1 MAEIEEVKTETTV
14 ENAPEKAY
22 KDGGRDGKKTYGKK
36 GGNDRRERAP
46 KREDSEFD
54 KRVVSVRRVAKV
66 VKGGRTLRFS
76 ALVVVGDG
84 KGKVGI
90 GIGKGREVSSAIE
103 KAQLIARKNMKLIP
117 IVDGSIPH
125 DTVGKFAATNI
136 LMLPAKEGT
145 GVIAGG
151 AARSV
156 LELAGIKNIVTK
168 IHGSTNNINCV
179 KATMDGLAQLRTKEE
194 IAARRGKSVDE
205 I

>member
-1 MAEIEEVKTETTV
+1 MAHVEEVKNADVVTK
-14 ENAPEKAY
+14 ENSF
-22 KDGGRDGKKTYGKK
+22 KDKKPFNKK
-36 GGNDRRERAP
+36 GDRKDRPVRRE
-46 KREDSEFD
+46 ESEFD
-54 KRVVSVRRVAKV
+54 KRVVSVRRVTKV

-84 KGKVGI
+84 KGKVGL

-103 KAQLIARKNMKLIP
+103 KATIIAKKNMKLIN
-117 IVDGSIPH
+117 IVEGTIPH
-125 DTVGKFAATNI
+125 ETVGKFAATNI
-136 LMLPAKEGT
+136 LMLPAKPGT

-156 LELAGIKNIVTK
+156 LELAGIKDIVTK
-168 IHGSTNNINCV
+168 IHGSTNKINCV
-179 KATMDGLAQLRTKEE
+179 KATMNGLLSVRTKEE

>member
-14 ENAPEKAY
+14 ENAPEKTY
-22 KDGGRDGKKTYGKK
+22 KEGGRDGKKPFNKK
-36 GGNDRRERAP
+36 GGADKRDRAP
-46 KREDSEFD
+46 RREDSEFD

-90 GIGKGREVSSAIE
+90 GIGKGREVSAAIE
-103 KAQLIARKNMKLIP
+103 KAQLIARKNMKNIP
-117 IVDGSIPH
+117 IVNGTIPH
-125 DTVGKFAATNI
+125 D
-136 LMLPAKEGT
+136 T

-156 LELAGIKNIVTK
+156 LELAGISNIVTK

-179 KATMDGLAQLRTKEE
+179 KATMDGLAKLRTKEE
-194 IAARRGKSVDE
+194 IAARRGKAVDE